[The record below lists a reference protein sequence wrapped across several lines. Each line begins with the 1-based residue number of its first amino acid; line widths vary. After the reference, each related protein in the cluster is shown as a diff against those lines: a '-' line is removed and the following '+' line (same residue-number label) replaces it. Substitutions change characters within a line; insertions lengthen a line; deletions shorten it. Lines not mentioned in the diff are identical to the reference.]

1 MAIVQNP
8 ITGRTRKKFGT
19 AVFSKHYEK
28 NTMRSSPIQVSN
40 PRTEGQVRQRSKF
53 AQTVDLIRQVLPI
66 VNDAYSYTL
75 KNMSPD
81 SIPVIITKGLMN
93 TPVSL
98 LETTYSQS
106 KAWVENGTLKHT
118 LDQRPSTIPIILPGA
133 IHTSTSNTVQT
144 IKVPYYINRPVTKPF
159 TWWHKLFLWTGVI
172 AWWVMICLLVLKLK
186 KFYPL

>member
-1 MAIVQNP
+1 MKILYLVMFSLLFFTSCITQNKMDRKCRKAKLTYEIAATKWGCPMINDITFFNTQEIIRDTTIYVPVSGQIV
-8 ITGRTRKKFGT
+8 
-19 AVFSKHYEK
+19 H
-28 NTMRSSPIQVSN
+28 
-40 PRTEGQVRQRSKF
+40 
-53 AQTVDLIRQVLPI
+53 
-66 VNDAYSYTL
+66 
-75 KNMSPD
+75 D
-81 SIPVIITKGLMN
+81 SIPVIITNGLMN
-93 TPVSL
+93 TPVSI
-98 LETTYSQS
+98 LETTYSRS

-144 IKVPYYINRPVTKPF
+144 IKVPYYINRPVPKPF